1 MTPVSNLNDTGV
13 ITENQR
19 TKRDNGREK
28 MTVKT
33 SKSIAYFGVSLVA
46 LAAGM
51 AVVAPAAAQGDAAT
65 DEIVVTG
72 FKGSLAEAL
81 NVKKNEVGAVDAILA
96 EDIAD
101 FPDLNLAEA
110 IQRIPGVSIDRD
122 AGEGR
127 TITVRGLG
135 PDFTRVRINGMEALS
150 TTGGTD
156 SSGGTNRSR
165 GFDFNTFASE
175 LFRSITA
182 RKTATAD
189 IDEGSLGATVDLQT
203 ARPFDFREDAF
214 ALSGQASYNTLS
226 DNIGPRLAGLV
237 SKTFADDTFGVLVSA
252 AYSDRS
258 LLEEG
263 FSAVRWDN
271 AGAFANEGAFPGVED
286 AFHPRIPRYGK
297 LKHDQERLGVTG
309 AVQWRPGDRTLIN
322 FDVLYSKFDA
332 TRAEQ
337 FLEAISFS
345 RTNAAGKGAT
355 EIVDL
360 ELDSDNDIVYGVFNN
375 VDVRIENRY
384 DELKTR
390 FLQAGLSGQHEFSDR
405 FRADFLVGATESNF
419 DNPVQ
424 TTIIADALDVDGYSW
439 DFRDNER
446 TPFIDYNIDVT
457 DPSNF
462 TVNEVRDRPNDVLNQ
477 YQTAQ
482 LNFSYDLSDTIEIE
496 AGGSYKQFKYKS
508 YEERRDTVLPLADQF
523 LMTPGNSELT
533 SINSSV
539 GAPAGTDLEW
549 VIPSVDIIADAI
561 GVYTGNFPLNR
572 QNGSV
577 ARIVEEDLGGFFQA
591 NLNTQLGAM
600 PFRAVAGVRVVKTDV
615 ASSGILSNNYVTV
628 ENDYTDVLPS
638 INAVLEAVDGLLIR
652 GSVAKVM
659 ARPTLGSL
667 TPGGNFSA
675 FSRTLS
681 FGNPALDPFR
691 AWSYDAALEWYFAED
706 ALLSAA
712 FFYKDISS
720 FVARQ
725 TDTVPF
731 SELGLSPDLLIGTPS
746 SPTDIFD
753 VTRNVN
759 GEGGNLK
766 GFELQY
772 QQPFTFLPG
781 LLANTGFTGNYT
793 YVTSKVNYGTTAAP
807 NYNELTNLSNHAA
820 NGTLYYED
828 DAFSARVAASY
839 RSPYLQQFPGRNGA
853 DEEGKNR
860 VISLDF
866 ALSYT
871 LTDSLRLTVEGVNM
885 LDTFNYQYVDSTN
898 RTTVYHHTG
907 REILFGA
914 RWAM

>member
-1 MTPVSNLNDTGV
+1 
-13 ITENQR
+13 
-19 TKRDNGREK
+19 

-33 SKSIAYFGVSLVA
+33 NKSAAYVGVSLVA

-51 AVVAPAAAQGDAAT
+51 TFSAPALAQDAPA

-189 IDEGSLGATVDLQT
+189 VDEGALGATVDLQT

-237 SKTFADDTFGVLVSA
+237 SKKFADDTFGILVSA

-263 FSAVRWDN
+263 FSAVRWAN
-271 AGAFANEGAFPGVED
+271 AGAFSNEAMFPGIAD
-286 AFHPRIPRYGK
+286 PDPAPGDQGAFHPRIPRYGK
-297 LKHDQERLGVTG
+297 LKHDQERLGITG
-309 AVQWRPGDRTLIN
+309 SVQWQPADTTLFN

-345 RTNAAGKGAT
+345 RTNATGKGAT
-355 EIVDL
+355 DIVEVEIDA
-360 ELDSDNDIVYGVFNN
+360 DNDIVYGVFND
-375 VDVRIENRY
+375 VDVRIENRF
-384 DELKTR
+384 DQLKTR

-405 FRADFLVGATESNF
+405 FRTDFLIGATESNF

-439 DFRDNER
+439 DFRDNKR

-482 LNFSYDLSDTIEIE
+482 LNFSYDLSDELELE
-496 AGGSYKQFKYKS
+496 AGFSYKQFKFKS
-508 YEERRDTVLPLADQF
+508 FEERRDTVLPAMDQF
-523 LMTPGNSELT
+523 LLT
-533 SINSSV
+533 SNNSVITKIKSSV

-549 VIPSVDIIADAI
+549 VIPDIGVIADSI
-561 GVYTGNFPLNR
+561 GLYTGNFPLR
-572 QNGSV
+572 LQNGSIAKV
-577 ARIVEEDLGGFFQA
+577 SEEDLGGYFQA
-591 NLNTQLGAM
+591 KLNTDLGAM

-628 ENDYTDVLPS
+628 ESDYTDVLPS
-638 INAVLEAVDGLLIR
+638 VNAVLEAAEGFFIR
-652 GSVAKVM
+652 ASVAKVM

-667 TPGGNFSA
+667 TPGGSFSA

-681 FGNPALDPFR
+681 FGNPMLDPFR
-691 AWSYDAALEWYFAED
+691 AWNYDAALEWYFAD
-706 ALLSAA
+706 DSLISAA

-725 TDTVPF
+725 TDSVPF
-731 SELGLSPDLLIGTPS
+731 SELGLDSALLLDVATPS
-746 SPTDIFD
+746 DIFD

-766 GFELQY
+766 GFEIQY

-781 LLANTGFTGNYT
+781 FLANTGFTGNYT
-793 YVTSKVNYGTTAAP
+793 YVTSRVNYASATEP
-807 NYNELTNLSNHAA
+807 PRYNDLLNLSNHAA
-820 NGTLYYED
+820 NATLYYED
-828 DAFSARVAASY
+828 DQFSARVATSF
-839 RSPYLQQFPGRNGA
+839 RSPYLQTFPGRNDN

-866 ALSYT
+866 ALSYA
-871 LTDSLRLTVEGVNM
+871 LTDSIRLTVEGVNM